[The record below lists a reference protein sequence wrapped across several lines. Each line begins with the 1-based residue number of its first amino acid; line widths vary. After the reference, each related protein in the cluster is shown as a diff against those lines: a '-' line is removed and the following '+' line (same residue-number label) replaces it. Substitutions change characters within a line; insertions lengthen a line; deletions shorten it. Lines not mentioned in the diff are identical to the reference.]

1 MTQPASA
8 PPAPSVPMDADAIIV
23 GCGPSGMAAAIE
35 LAEAGCSVIVV
46 DMQPAPGGQIFRN
59 LEANVAAGRSDRRE
73 LLAAL
78 GPSYRAG
85 ADLIRRFRACP
96 RIDYRSQTTV
106 WEVRPD
112 GTVGW
117 LRGME
122 AGYLRAS
129 HVLLAHGAMERP
141 TPFPGWTLP
150 GVMTAGAVQ
159 TLLKAGNLKP
169 TGNVVLA
176 GTGPLLLLL
185 ARQLHRLGVKPALIG
200 RTDRFADWLR
210 AARHLRQDGLA
221 PVMKGLGWLAHL
233 KLASVRSVTGLSNLA
248 AEGHGKVEAASFT
261 LRGRK
266 MRVPCD
272 LLVVHDG
279 IVPAVDIPNGAGL
292 ALQWDQVNASWRPR
306 TTPDGQTTSTLP
318 PELRPDHCAIRITGD
333 ALRIGGACAAMAHGR
348 LAAQAILAE
357 LGRGAGISAKVRKA
371 VDRTLS
377 PRPFLD
383 AAFPPGLSAPL
394 PENDTIVCRCE
405 ELTARTLR
413 EKIRAGF
420 TNMDALRGETRCGMG
435 PCQGRNCMVTA
446 ARLIAEGQNA
456 PSPAPPVFRGRP
468 PIRPLPLGALASLT
482 GLDPRETE
490 LLTLED
496 KPENDQEDTVHV
508 PAQ

>member
-1 MTQPASA
+1 MTQPAS
-8 PPAPSVPMDADAIIV
+8 PRPTLSVPMDTDAIIV

-35 LAEAGCSVIVV
+35 LAEAGCSVIVL

-59 LEANVAAGRSDRRE
+59 LEANIAADRSGGGE

-85 ADLIRRFRACP
+85 ADLIRRFRACT

-117 LRGME
+117 LRGMQ
-122 AGYLRAS
+122 AGYLRAPC
-129 HVLLAHGAMERP
+129 VLLAHGAMERP
-141 TPFPGWTLP
+141 VPFPGWTLP

-169 TGNVVLA
+169 TGRVVLA

-185 ARQLHRLGVKPALIG
+185 ARQLHRLGVKPALVG
-200 RTDRFADWLR
+200 RTDRPADALR
-210 AARHLRQDGLA
+210 AARHLRHDGLT
-221 PVMKGLGWLAHL
+221 PVIKGLGWLAQL
-233 KLASVRSVTGLSNLA
+233 KLAGVRSVTGLSGLV
-248 AEGHGKVEAASFT
+248 AEGHEKVEAASFT
-261 LRGRK
+261 VRGRK

-306 TTPDGQTTSTLP
+306 TAPDGQAASTLP
-318 PELRPDHCAIRITGD
+318 SGLRPDHCAIRITGD
-333 ALRIGGACAAMAHGR
+333 ARRIGGADAAMAHGR
-348 LAAQAILAE
+348 LAAQAILTD
-357 LGRGAGISAKVRKA
+357 LGRGSGVSTKARKA
-371 VDRTLS
+371 VGRTLS
-377 PRPFLD
+377 VRPFLD
-383 AAFPPGLSAPL
+383 AAFPPGLSATL
-394 PENDTIVCRCE
+394 PGDDTIVCRCE
-405 ELTARTLR
+405 ELTAGTLR

-446 ARLIAEGQNA
+446 ARLIAEGQDA
-456 PSPAPPVFRGRP
+456 SIPTPPVFRGRP

-496 KPENDQEDTVHV
+496 KPENDREETAHV
-508 PAQ
+508 PAH